1 MSVTSKYAQLIHR
14 SNTLFNSGLSYKE
27 HQAEGIQWCVFREKS
42 SQPGAFITD
51 EMGLGKT
58 IIVIMTCLINI
69 KKSTLFVLPSSLL
82 LQWKLQIKKF
92 TGHDALVY
100 HGYSKKKISKL
111 DLLSNPIVLTTYHS
125 IAISKNTISLPFFT
139 ILLGTELFM
148 MKPTI

>member
-1 MSVTSKYAQLIHR
+1 MIHFSQFLLKIDTFRPLSPTPTKQLRYYNYFIMSVTSKYAQLIHR

-69 KKSTLFVLPSSLL
+69 KKIHPICSSFISSFTSGNYKSKNLQVTMLLFITDILRKKFPNLTSSL
-82 LQWKLQIKKF
+82 
-92 TGHDALVY
+92 
-100 HGYSKKKISKL
+100 
-111 DLLSNPIVLTTYHS
+111 
-125 IAISKNTISLPFFT
+125 
-139 ILLGTELFM
+139 ILLY
-148 MKPTI
+148 